1 MSFIIRFSDDRPRI
15 KYFLEILSAVKGNVI
30 SSIENYLALS
40 KYNFKFLFFRQL
52 FIAQKRGGFY
62 ERKEYTDLME
72 MHILELLKLPP
83 EEKNETKEM
92 QVVGG
97 SNSTDEGMNKINI
110 GGIDGITKEEYRRN
124 LEENINTLIEDLK
137 KKSYKPKT
145 ARLVEMAISKK
156 REQYDRLTAEL
167 EELHKKQKA
176 IQSEELLKAIER
188 SSKS

>member
-1 MSFIIRFSDDRPRI
+1 
-15 KYFLEILSAVKGNVI
+15 
-30 SSIENYLALS
+30 
-40 KYNFKFLFFRQL
+40 
-52 FIAQKRGGFY
+52 
-62 ERKEYTDLME
+62 ME

-188 SSKS
+188 SSKSLRRNLRFYSRESRGFR